1 VLRYASDLL
10 DPVRSGA
17 MSLNK
22 AYEEARIRKGQADT
36 SVDIRTFLSY
46 SDRREREAIHQAAE
60 SPRCQDHQKRGKGGH
75 VLAEHAGRQAPIP
88 THGDEDLS
96 PVFIKKICKQLR
108 IDPNEIL

>member
-1 VLRYASDLL
+1 MILGHFCPIVAGVKGKQFIKRLKARG
-10 DPVRSGA
+10 VRIT
-17 MSLNK
+17 K
-22 AYEEARIRKGQADT
+22 
-36 SVDIRTFLSY
+36 
-46 SDRREREAIHQAAE
+46 
-60 SPRCQDHQKRGKGGH
+60 KRGKGGH

>member
-1 VLRYASDLL
+1 
-10 DPVRSGA
+10 
-17 MSLNK
+17 
-22 AYEEARIRKGQADT
+22 
-36 SVDIRTFLSY
+36 
-46 SDRREREAIHQAAE
+46 
-60 SPRCQDHQKRGKGGH
+60 